1 MKVYHGSY
9 TEITEIDLSKCE
21 KNKDFGQGFYVT
33 KNRKHAEEWA
43 EKIGDRN
50 HIAGVVTEFEFGKY
64 MYLEKDFNIL
74 RFSDY
79 SEEWLDFVVLNR
91 GNKTDKPVHEYDFVE
106 GPIADDKVSRRI
118 YDYLDEI
125 VSKTDFLNELKYH
138 ESTHQI
144 CFCTVKSL
152 QLISK
157 PSRKPISAI
166 ETIVENIVIQLVE
179 KDKIT
184 EEEAVNICCNS
195 DTFGKLADEST
206 ELYTKTWQEIYE
218 MLKTELNKPQ

>member
-9 TEITEIDLSKCE
+9 TEITEVDLSKCE

-50 HIAGVVTEFEFGKY
+50 RTIGIVTEFEFGKY
-64 MYLEKDFNIL
+64 LYLEKDFNIL

-91 GNKTDKPVHEYDFVE
+91 SNRTNEPVHEYDFVE
-106 GPIADDKVSRRI
+106 GPIADDKISRRI

-138 ESTHQI
+138 EPTHQI

-157 PSRKPISAI
+157 PNRKPISEI
-166 ETIVENIVIQLVE
+166 ETIVEFIIMQLIE
-179 KDKIT
+179 KEKIT
-184 EEEAVNICCNS
+184 EEEAINIFCTS
-195 DTFGKLADEST
+195 DTFFRLAEEST
-206 ELYTKTWQEIYE
+206 ELHKKTWQEIYE
-218 MLKTELNKPQ
+218 MLKVELNKK